1 MAIESL
7 KKLEEQVSAWPGI
20 SVHPH
25 RFGGREFCL
34 GSSEVGHMHNDG
46 AVEIPFPRA
55 LRDALLAEGHAQEHR
70 WVPNSGWVT
79 FFVRGEQD
87 AAHALWLLRLSY
99 LRYAL
104 KAVPDPRKRF
114 HEESERLRL
123 SPWLKTLLERF
134 VPQRKDPA
142 AGAGLAKSA

>member
-1 MAIESL
+1 MIESL
-7 KKLEEQVSAWPGI
+7 KKLEEQVSVWPGI

-55 LRDALLAEGHAQEHR
+55 FRDALLSEGLAQEHR
-70 WVPNSGWVT
+70 WVPDSGWTT
-79 FFVRGEQD
+79 FTVRDEQD
-87 AAHALWLLRLSY
+87 AAHASWLLRLSY

-114 HEESERLRL
+114 EEESQRLRL
-123 SPWLKTLLERF
+123 SPRLKSLLERF
-134 VPQRKDPA
+134 VPHRKELPT
-142 AGAGLAKSA
+142 GAELAKSA